1 MARMLMIYPDRCTGC
16 RNCTLACSA
25 FHDGEFR
32 PHTSRIQVTT
42 WEMEGFSM
50 PTTCQ
55 QCEDAPCVAVCP
67 TGAMHDDALI
77 NRVAW
82 DEVKCIGCRMC
93 TLACPVRSGRIRDRE
108 TSDYQMRF
116 VRRRSAMRHLLSH
129 GCNRIHRRNRCR
141 PGAQAGHCGRVQE
154 DLRGGEVKCT
164 DGQAR
169 YCGSI

>member
-1 MARMLMIYPDRCTGC
+1 MAKMLMIYPDRCTGC
-16 RNCTLACSA
+16 QNCTLACSA

-42 WEMEGFSM
+42 WETEGFSM

-67 TGAMHDDALI
+67 TGAMHDDPPI

-93 TLACPVRSGRIRDRE
+93 TLACPFGAVVFETARRRIIKCDLCDGKPECVTFCPNKALDYVEETDAARDRKKAVAVE
-108 TSDYQMRF
+108 FKKTF
-116 VRRRSAMRHLLSH
+116 
-129 GCNRIHRRNRCR
+129 
-141 PGAQAGHCGRVQE
+141 E
-154 DLRGGEVKCT
+154 EVN
-164 DGQAR
+164 
-169 YCGSI
+169 